1 MTATITAPP
10 APAPV
15 SVRLGVPCPTCGD
28 GLPGLLALCLR
39 PACLTAFL
47 DDDLRFTRWEDQ

>member
-1 MTATITAPP
+1 MTAAVATPP
-10 APAPV
+10 PV

-28 GLPGLLALCLR
+28 LLPGLLAMCLR

-47 DDDLRFTRWEDQ
+47 DDDARYDQ